1 LDRHPGDFLAPNHFT
16 STHPSSRFTNTLI
29 VQRWRE
35 DAVQVGPV
43 GLDLLVR
50 DPYSQSRVAPG
61 DLQSTP
67 VDLFG
72 LAFSSDEVQR
82 VLLRLGERNPC

>member
-1 LDRHPGDFLAPNHFT
+1 M
-16 STHPSSRFTNTLI
+16 
-29 VQRWRE
+29 
-35 DAVQVGPV
+35 QVGLV

-50 DPYSQSRVAPG
+50 DPYSQSLVAPG
-61 DLQSTP
+61 DLQSTL

-72 LAFSSDEVQR
+72 LALSSDEVQR